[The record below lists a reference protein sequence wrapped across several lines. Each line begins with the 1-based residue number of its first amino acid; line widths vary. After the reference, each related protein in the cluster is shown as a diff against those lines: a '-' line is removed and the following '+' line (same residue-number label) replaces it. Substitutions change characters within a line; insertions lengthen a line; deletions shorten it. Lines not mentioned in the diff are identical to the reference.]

1 MGFMNRDR
9 EKDSNGQM
17 DLNSHRPLQI
27 VHAFESW
34 AGTTQESIREK
45 IRGLQEAGLGGLVT
59 NVNLQNYLRDEKSW
73 DFFKRGIEI
82 AHEAGLRIWIYDE
95 EGYPSGAAGGRVLE
109 QYPEG
114 EARGLIRAKDAA
126 GHVHYE
132 IVTLYEAT
140 HATENFFRKRP
151 YINILDPKAVRTF
164 ITVTHD
170 QYARVLE
177 PIGKYIEAFF
187 TDEPSLITTYIP
199 KERTYPLT
207 LPWHS
212 SLPEIFQARTG
223 YDLLSNREHLFVDV
237 DENDRKIRCDFYRMI
252 ADLCAETYF
261 GQIQTWCKSRSVAS
275 SGHLLG
281 EETMVWQTYF
291 NGSPFPCYGRFD
303 IPGIDMILSDPERIM
318 AKEYF
323 LVPKIAGSAVRV
335 QGKRRLMCE
344 ISDFFGHMDKRPA
357 SMEQMLCT
365 AGILFSFG
373 VTEMLSYYPLSF
385 APEAERKPTDL
396 DPAHYRRYTEFVTR
410 LHQLFA
416 SGSISNR
423 VAVLYPITSLWAHF
437 KPSDRSMYEQHPDP
451 VVRHID
457 EGFANLCRALL
468 QSQIDFDVVDEGS
481 LADARVEG
489 NTLVVGWRQY
499 EVLIIP
505 PADTLH
511 VRTMETLAAFAE
523 RKGTVLASALLPH
536 YAAEGPG
543 KDARIRELV
552 KTLRDAGALGEVTAG
567 SPSLQEQIRSR
578 CVPECVPDPASPHL
592 LCTTIVRPEGPAYLL
607 VNVSSLAYDGWITCC
622 AGGRA
627 IGLEIEGGS
636 ERRLI
641 VERSADDRSRVK
653 VNLQP
658 FGALFITFSS

>member
-1 MGFMNRDR
+1 MNGD
-9 EKDSNGQM
+9 NAN
-17 DLNSHRPLQI
+17 DLNSHRPLQM

-34 AGTTQESIREK
+34 AGTTEKSIREK

-59 NVNLQNYLRDEKSW
+59 NVNLKNYLRDVKAW
-73 DFFKRGIEI
+73 DYFKQGIKI
-82 AHEAGLRIWIYDE
+82 AHDAGLRIWIYDE

-109 QYPEG
+109 HYPEG
-114 EARGLIRAKDAA
+114 EAQGLIRAQDAA

-132 IVTLYEAT
+132 VVTLYEAT
-140 HATENFFRKRP
+140 HATENFYRKRP
-151 YINILDPKAVRTF
+151 YLNILDPEAVRTF
-164 ITVTHD
+164 IAVTHD
-170 QYARVLE
+170 QYARVVE

-187 TDEPSLITTYIP
+187 TDEPSLISAYIP

-212 SLPEIFQARTG
+212 SLPEIFRARTG

-237 DENDRKIRCDFYRMI
+237 DEMDRKVRCDFYEMI

-261 GQIQTWCKSRSVAS
+261 GQIETWCKSHNVAS

-281 EETMVWQTYF
+281 EETMVWQTCF

-303 IPGIDMILSDPERIM
+303 IPGIDMILSDPEKIM

-323 LVPKIAGSAVRV
+323 LVPKIAGSAARV

-344 ISDFFGHMDKRPA
+344 ISDFFGHMDKHPA

-373 VTEMLSYYPLSF
+373 VTDILSYYPLSF

-396 DPAHYRRYTEFVTR
+396 DPAHYRRYTEYATR
-410 LHQLFA
+410 LHQLFT

-437 KPSDRSMYEQHPDP
+437 KPSDRSMYEPHPDAI
-451 VVRHID
+451 VRQID
-457 EGFANLCRALL
+457 EGFASLCRALL

-481 LADARVEG
+481 LAEARVEG
-489 NTLVVGWRQY
+489 DTLVVGWRQY
-499 EVLIIP
+499 DILLLP
-505 PADTLH
+505 PTDTLH
-511 VRTMETLAAFAE
+511 VRTMELLAAFVE
-523 RKGTVLASALLPH
+523 KKGTVLASALLPR

-543 KDARIRELV
+543 KDAHIRELV
-552 KTLRDAGALGEVTAG
+552 KAMRDAGALRELTVG
-567 SPSLQEQIRSR
+567 SPSLQELVRSR
-578 CVPECVPDPASPHL
+578 CIPECVSDPAAPSL
-592 LCTTIVRPEGPAYLL
+592 LCTTIVRPEGPAYFL
-607 VNVSSLAYDGWITCC
+607 VNVSSSPYDGWVTFC

-627 IGLEIEGGS
+627 VGLEPADGS
-636 ERRLI
+636 ERQLS
-641 VERSADDRSRVK
+641 VERTADNRSRVE
-653 VNLQP
+653 VSLQP
-658 FGALFITFSS
+658 FGALCIIYAPRD